1 MRTTILFGLLLLA
14 LSSEAQKTN
23 SFAGKTKTLTNAKP
37 TFSYTAIN
45 GQLNSAQS
53 TAPLMGILSIT
64 SPSWNVVKDKHT
76 GLPIA
81 IDGIKT
87 QSSSLGFS
95 PDRSETMI
103 NEVFSA
109 LKSAL
114 KLTVGRNEFRI
125 LQQETDAYG
134 NYHIKFQQTKDGI
147 DVYGAQAW
155 LHFRANGEITYTG
168 RTVPTPKTNVT
179 QFTVSQSAAEN
190 IAKADLQKKYS
201 FTDKST
207 QALKDLHLLPFETE
221 KVVLTDEN
229 TLQSKLVWH
238 ISVRPDIMHHWEYF
252 VDANSGAVVNKYN
265 HTCAVGPTTANAN
278 DLKGVTQTINTFNA
292 NGTHYLIDASKPS
305 PMFTGSFSSKPNPGD
320 GIIITLDLQNTNLNN
335 PSYVEITSAGN
346 NSWSPTAVSAHNNSS
361 LAFNYFKNKFTRNS
375 IDGKGGDVVAFIN
388 VADENGGGL
397 DNAFWNGQYMFY
409 GNGAS
414 AFKPLARGLDV
425 GGHEMTHGVV
435 QNTAGLEYQG
445 ESGAINESMADCFG
459 VLIEGLNYTIGE
471 DVVKPAA
478 YPSGALRNM
487 QDPHNGGSSLGDAG
501 YQPAHVN
508 EQYTGSQDNGGVHI
522 NSGIPNKA
530 FYLIATSISK
540 SSAEQIYY
548 KALSQYLTKSSK
560 FIDLRIAVV
569 KAATDIYGAG
579 SNEVN
584 VIKQS
589 FDAVGIVD
597 GTGGSYQNNI
607 PQNPG
612 SEKLLIVN
620 TDSGDPNSLYLTTS
634 AASSFQPLTT
644 TPLNRKA
651 SVSDDGSYAYFVGT
665 DHNIYAVLLTS
676 PYTQTALTNDAFW
689 DNVAVSK
696 DGNKLAAVSRYI
708 DTSIY
713 IYKLGNAS
721 WGKFRLYTPT
731 TAQGVAVG
739 GALYADV
746 LEWDYSGNN
755 VLFDCYNEING
766 SGGQKLTYWDLGV
779 MNVWSTS
786 TNSYG
791 DGTIAKLFNLDEGES
806 LGNPTYAKN
815 SPYIISFDYINN
827 NTSQNFIL
835 GSNTETGDIGTIYD
849 NGELGTPS
857 YSPTDSKLAFS
868 SSNASNVPVVGV
880 IDLVGDKI
888 NGTASTAV
896 AIINGAKWPTWFAN
910 GSRVLKV
917 EEILTA
923 SNVSLFPNPAL
934 DKIFIDFESSK
945 NTSVEIYNTIG
956 EKMNIAYSSTDK
968 SIDIASLAAG
978 SYILNLRTEKGNVSK
993 RFVKM

>member
-1 MRTTILFGLLLLA
+1 MRTHLLVGLALLA
-14 LSSEAQKTN
+14 FSSEAQKTN
-23 SFAGKTKTLTNAKP
+23 SFAGKTKTLTNAHP
-37 TFSYTAIN
+37 TFSYTTIN
-45 GQLNSAQS
+45 GQQNTSQS
-53 TAPLMGILSIT
+53 TTPLFGVLSIS
-64 SPSWNVVKDKHT
+64 SPTWNVVKDKST
-76 GLPIA
+76 GLPIS

-95 PDRSETMI
+95 PDRSETFI
-103 NEVFSA
+103 NEAFAS
-109 LKSAL
+109 LKNAL
-114 KLTVGRNEFRI
+114 KLTGGRNEFKI
-125 LQQETDAYG
+125 LQQEADAYG
-134 NYHIKFQQTKDGI
+134 NYHIKFQQTKDGV

-155 LHFRANGEITYTG
+155 LHFRANGTISFTG
-168 RTVPTPKTNVT
+168 RTIPTPKTNVAQANIT
-179 QFTVSQSAAEN
+179 QVAAEK
-190 IAKADLQKKYS
+190 IAMVDMQKKYP
-201 FTDKST
+201 FTEKST
-207 QALKDLHLLPFETE
+207 QVLKALNLLPFVSE
-221 KVVLTDEN
+221 KILLPNEGS
-229 TLQSKLVWH
+229 LQTSLVWH
-238 ISVRPDIMHHWEYF
+238 VSVRPDMMHLWEYF
-252 VDANSGAVVNKYN
+252 VDANSGAIVNKYD
-265 HTCAVGPTTANAN
+265 HTCAVGPATGTAT
-278 DLKGVTQTINTFNA
+278 DLKGVTQTVNSFND
-292 NGTHYLIDASKPS
+292 GLYYLINSTKS
-305 PMFTGSFSSKPNPGD
+305 MYTGSSSVKPGPGK

-335 PSYVEITSAGN
+335 PSYVEITSSSP
-346 NSWSPTAVSAHNNSS
+346 NSWTPTAVSAHNNSS
-361 LAFNYFKNKFTRNS
+361 LAFNYFRNTFTRNS

-388 VADENGGGL
+388 VADDNGGGL
-397 DNAFWNGQYMFY
+397 DNAFWNGEYMFY

-414 AFKPLARGLDV
+414 SFKPLARGLDV

-459 VLIEGLNYTIGE
+459 AMIENINYLMGE
-471 DVVKPAA
+471 DVVKLSA

-487 QDPHNGGSSLGDAG
+487 QDPHNGGTSLSDPG

-508 EQYTGSQDNGGVHI
+508 EQYGGSQDNGGVHI

-540 SSAEQIYY
+540 ASAEQIYY

-569 KAATDIYGAG
+569 QAATDIHGAG

-597 GTGGSYQNNI
+597 GSGGSYQNNI

-651 SVSDDGSYAYFVGT
+651 SVSDDGSFAYFVGT
-665 DHNIYAVLLTS
+665 DHNIYAVQLSS
-676 PYTQTALTNDAFW
+676 PFTQTALTNDAFW

-713 IYKLGNAS
+713 IYKLGNTG

-746 LEWDYSGNN
+746 LEWDYSGNK

-835 GSNTETGDIGTIYD
+835 GSNTETGDIGTIFD

-857 YSPTDSKLAFS
+857 YSPTDTKLAFS
-868 SSNASNVPVVGV
+868 SSDASNVPVVGV

-917 EEILTA
+917 DEILT
-923 SNVSLFPNPAL
+923 STNVSLFPNPAV
-934 DKIFIDFESSK
+934 DKIFIDFENSK
-945 NTSVEIYNTIG
+945 NAVVEIYNTLG
-956 EKMNIAYSSTDK
+956 EKVNINYSSTDK
-968 SIDIASLAAG
+968 SIDISALASG

>member
-1 MRTTILFGLLLLA
+1 MRTHLLLGLA
-14 LSSEAQKTN
+14 LLAFSSEAQKTN
-23 SFAGKTKTLTNAKP
+23 SFAGKTKTLSNVKP
-37 TFSYTAIN
+37 TFSYTTIN
-45 GQLNSAQS
+45 GQQNTSQS
-53 TAPLMGILSIT
+53 TTPLFGALSIT
-64 SPSWNVVKDKHT
+64 SPTWNVVKDKST
-76 GLPIA
+76 GLPIS

-95 PDRSETMI
+95 PDRSETFI
-103 NEVFSA
+103 NEAFAS
-109 LKSAL
+109 LKNAL
-114 KLTVGRNEFRI
+114 KLTGGRNEFKI
-125 LQQETDAYG
+125 LQQEADAYG
-134 NYHIKFQQTKDGI
+134 NYHIKFQQTKDGV

-155 LHFRANGEITYTG
+155 LHFRANGTISFTG
-168 RTVPTPKTNVT
+168 RTIPTPKTNVAQINIT
-179 QFTVSQSAAEN
+179 QVAAEK
-190 IAKADLQKKYS
+190 IAMVDMQKKYP
-201 FTDKST
+201 FTEKST
-207 QALKDLHLLPFETE
+207 QVLKALNLLPFVSE
-221 KVVLTDEN
+221 KILLPNEGS
-229 TLQSKLVWH
+229 LQTALVWH
-238 ISVRPDIMHHWEYF
+238 VSVRPDMMHLWEYF
-252 VDANSGAVVNKYN
+252 VDANSGAIVNKYD
-265 HTCAVGPTTANAN
+265 HTCAVGPATGTAT
-278 DLKGVTQTINTFNA
+278 DLKGVTQTVNSFND
-292 NGTHYLIDASKPS
+292 GLYYLINSTKS
-305 PMFTGSFSSKPNPGD
+305 MYTGSSSVKPGPGK

-335 PSYVEITSAGN
+335 PSYVEITSSSP
-346 NSWSPTAVSAHNNSS
+346 NSWTPTAVSAHNNSS
-361 LAFNYFKNKFTRNS
+361 LAFNYFRNTFTRNS

-388 VADENGGGL
+388 VADDNGGGL
-397 DNAFWNGQYMFY
+397 DNAFWNGEYMFY

-414 AFKPLARGLDV
+414 SFKPLARGLDV

-459 VLIEGLNYTIGE
+459 AMIENINYLMGE
-471 DVVKPAA
+471 DVVKLSA

-487 QDPHNGGSSLGDAG
+487 QDPHNGGSSLGDPG

-508 EQYTGSQDNGGVHI
+508 EQYSGSQDNGGVHI

-530 FYLIATSISK
+530 FYLIASSITK
-540 SSAEQIYY
+540 AKAEQIYY

-569 KAATDIYGAG
+569 QAATDIHGAG

-597 GTGGSYQNNI
+597 GSGGSYQNNI

-651 SVSDDGSYAYFVGT
+651 SVSDDGSFAYFVGT
-665 DHNIYAVLLTS
+665 DHNIYAVQLSS
-676 PYTQTALTNDAFW
+676 PFTQTALTNDAFW

-713 IYKLGNAS
+713 IYKLGNTG

-746 LEWDYSGNN
+746 LEWDYSGNK

-835 GSNTETGDIGTIYD
+835 GSNTETGDIGTIFD

-857 YSPTDSKLAFS
+857 YSPTDTKLAFS
-868 SSNASNVPVVGV
+868 SSDASNVPVVGV

-917 EEILTA
+917 DEILT
-923 SNVSLFPNPAL
+923 STNVSLFPNPAV
-934 DKIFIDFESSK
+934 DKIFIDFENSK
-945 NTSVEIYNTIG
+945 NAVVEIYNTLG
-956 EKMNIAYSSTDK
+956 EKVNINYSSTDK
-968 SIDIASLAAG
+968 SIDISALASG

>member
-1 MRTTILFGLLLLA
+1 MRTHLFVGLALLA
-14 LSSEAQKTN
+14 FSSEAQKTN
-23 SFAGKTKTLTNAKP
+23 SFAGKTKTLTNAHP
-37 TFSYTAIN
+37 TFSYTTIN
-45 GQLNSAQS
+45 GQQNTSQS
-53 TAPLMGILSIT
+53 TTPLFGVLSIS
-64 SPSWNVVKDKHT
+64 SPTWNVVKDKST
-76 GLPIA
+76 GLPIS

-95 PDRSETMI
+95 PDRSETFI
-103 NEVFSA
+103 NEAFAS
-109 LKSAL
+109 LKNAL
-114 KLTVGRNEFRI
+114 KLTGGRNEFKI
-125 LQQETDAYG
+125 LQQEADAYG
-134 NYHIKFQQTKDGI
+134 NYHIKFQQTKDGV

-155 LHFRANGEITYTG
+155 LHFRANGTISFTG
-168 RTVPTPKTNVT
+168 RTIPTPKTNVAQANIT
-179 QFTVSQSAAEN
+179 QVAAEK
-190 IAKADLQKKYS
+190 IAMVDMQKKYP
-201 FTDKST
+201 FTEKST
-207 QALKDLHLLPFETE
+207 QVLKALNLLPFVSE
-221 KVVLTDEN
+221 KILLPNEGS
-229 TLQSKLVWH
+229 LQTSLVWH
-238 ISVRPDIMHHWEYF
+238 VSVRPDMMHLWEYF
-252 VDANSGAVVNKYN
+252 VDANSGAIVNKYD
-265 HTCAVGPTTANAN
+265 HTCAVGPATGTAT
-278 DLKGVTQTINTFNA
+278 DLKGVTQTVNSFND
-292 NGTHYLIDASKPS
+292 GLYYLINSTKS
-305 PMFTGSFSSKPNPGD
+305 MYTGSSSVKPGPGK

-335 PSYVEITSAGN
+335 PSYVEITSSSP
-346 NSWSPTAVSAHNNSS
+346 NSWTPTAVSAHNNSS
-361 LAFNYFKNKFTRNS
+361 LAFNYFRNTFTRNS

-388 VADENGGGL
+388 VADDNGGGL
-397 DNAFWNGQYMFY
+397 DNAFWNGEYMFY

-414 AFKPLARGLDV
+414 SFKPLARGLDV

-459 VLIEGLNYTIGE
+459 AMIENINYLMGE
-471 DVVKPAA
+471 DVVKLSA

-487 QDPHNGGSSLGDAG
+487 QDPHNGGTSLSDPG

-508 EQYTGSQDNGGVHI
+508 EQYGGSQDNGGVHI

-540 SSAEQIYY
+540 ASAEQIYY

-569 KAATDIYGAG
+569 QAATDIHGAG

-597 GTGGSYQNNI
+597 GSGGSYQNNI

-651 SVSDDGSYAYFVGT
+651 SVSDDGSFAYFVGT
-665 DHNIYAVLLTS
+665 DHNIYAVQLSS
-676 PYTQTALTNDAFW
+676 PFTQTALTNDAFW

-713 IYKLGNAS
+713 IYKLGNTG

-746 LEWDYSGNN
+746 LEWDYSGNK

-835 GSNTETGDIGTIYD
+835 GSNTETGDIGTIFD

-857 YSPTDSKLAFS
+857 YSPTDTKLAFS
-868 SSNASNVPVVGV
+868 SSDASNVPVVGV

-917 EEILTA
+917 DEILT
-923 SNVSLFPNPAL
+923 STNVSLFPNPAV
-934 DKIFIDFESSK
+934 DKIFIDFENSK
-945 NTSVEIYNTIG
+945 NAVVEIYNTLG
-956 EKMNIAYSSTDK
+956 EKVNINYSSTDK
-968 SIDIASLAAG
+968 SIDISALASG

>member
-1 MRTTILFGLLLLA
+1 MRTHLLLGLA
-14 LSSEAQKTN
+14 LLAFSSEAQKTN
-23 SFAGKTKTLTNAKP
+23 SFAGKTKTLSNVKP
-37 TFSYTAIN
+37 TFSYTTIN
-45 GQLNSAQS
+45 GQQNALQN
-53 TAPLMGILSIT
+53 TTPLFGVLSIT
-64 SPSWNVVKDKHT
+64 SPTWNVVKDKST
-76 GLPIA
+76 GLPIS

-95 PDRSETMI
+95 PDRSETFF
-103 NEVFSA
+103 NEAFAA

-114 KLTVGRNEFRI
+114 KLTGGRNEFRI
-125 LQQETDAYG
+125 LQQEADAYG
-134 NYHIKFQQTKDGI
+134 NYHIKFQQTKDGV

-155 LHFRANGEITYTG
+155 LHFRANGTISYTG
-168 RTVPTPKTNVT
+168 RTIPTPKTNVAQANIT
-179 QFTVSQSAAEN
+179 QIAAEK
-190 IAKADLQKKYS
+190 IAMVDLQKKYP
-201 FTDKST
+201 FTEKSA
-207 QALKDLHLLPFETE
+207 QVLKDLNLLPFVSE
-221 KVVLTDEN
+221 KIIMPNVGS
-229 TLQSKLVWH
+229 LQTTLVWH
-238 ISVRPDIMHHWEYF
+238 VSVRPDMMHHWEYF
-252 VDANSGAVVNKYN
+252 VDASTGAIVNKYDN
-265 HTCAVGPTTANAN
+265 TCAVGPTTGSAP
-278 DLKGVTQTINTFNA
+278 DLKGVTQTVNSFNDGLYYLINT
-292 NGTHYLIDASKPS
+292 TKSMY
-305 PMFTGSFSSKPNPGD
+305 TGSSSVKPGPGK

-335 PSYVEITSAGN
+335 PSYVEISSSSA

-361 LAFNYFKNKFTRNS
+361 LAFDYYKNKFGRNS

-388 VADENGGGL
+388 VADDNGGGL
-397 DNAFWNGQYMFY
+397 DNAFWNGEYMFY

-459 VLIEGLNYTIGE
+459 AMIENINYLLGE
-471 DVVKPAA
+471 DVVKLSA

-540 SSAEQIYY
+540 TKAEQIYY

-569 KAATDIYGAG
+569 QAATDIHGAG

-597 GTGGSYQNNI
+597 GSGGSYQNNI

-651 SVSDDGSYAYFVGT
+651 SVSDDGSFAYFVGT
-665 DHNIYAVLLTS
+665 DHNIYAVQLSS
-676 PYTQTALTNDAFW
+676 PFTQTALTNDAYW

-713 IYKLGNAS
+713 IYKLGNTS

-746 LEWDYSGNN
+746 LEWDYSGNK
-755 VLFDCYNEING
+755 VLFDCYSEING
-766 SGGQKLTYWDLGV
+766 SSGQKLTYWDLGV
-779 MNVWSTS
+779 INIWNTS

-827 NTSQNFIL
+827 NNSQNFIL
-835 GSNTETGDIGTIYD
+835 GSNTETGDIGTIFD

-868 SSNASNVPVVGV
+868 SSDASNVPVVGV

-917 EEILTA
+917 DEILTS
-923 SNVSLFPNPAL
+923 SNVSLFPNPAI
-934 DKIFIDFESSK
+934 DKIFIDFENSK
-945 NTSVEIYNTIG
+945 NVTVEIFNTLG
-956 EKMNIAYSSTDK
+956 EKVNTNYSSTDK
-968 SIDIASLAAG
+968 SIDISALASG
-978 SYILNLRTEKGNVSK
+978 SYLLNLRTDKGNVSK

>member
-1 MRTTILFGLLLLA
+1 MRTHLFVGLALLA
-14 LSSEAQKTN
+14 FSSEAQKTN
-23 SFAGKTKTLTNAKP
+23 SFAGKTKTLTNAHP
-37 TFSYTAIN
+37 TFSYTTIN
-45 GQLNSAQS
+45 GQQNTSQS
-53 TAPLMGILSIT
+53 TTPLFGVLSIS
-64 SPSWNVVKDKHT
+64 SPTWNVVKDKST
-76 GLPIA
+76 GLPIS

-95 PDRSETMI
+95 PDRSETFI
-103 NEVFSA
+103 NEAFAS
-109 LKSAL
+109 LKNAL
-114 KLTVGRNEFRI
+114 KLTGGRNEFKI
-125 LQQETDAYG
+125 LQQEADAYG
-134 NYHIKFQQTKDGI
+134 NYHIKFQQTKDGV

-155 LHFRANGEITYTG
+155 LHFRANGTISFTG
-168 RTVPTPKTNVT
+168 RTIPTPKTNVAQINIT
-179 QFTVSQSAAEN
+179 QIAAEK
-190 IAKADLQKKYS
+190 IAMVDMQKKYP
-201 FTDKST
+201 FTEKST
-207 QALKDLHLLPFETE
+207 QVLKALNLLPFVSE
-221 KVVLTDEN
+221 KILLPNEGS
-229 TLQSKLVWH
+229 LQTSLVWH
-238 ISVRPDIMHHWEYF
+238 VSVRPDMMHLWEYF
-252 VDANSGAVVNKYN
+252 VDANSGAIVNKYD
-265 HTCAVGPTTANAN
+265 HTCAVGPATGTAT
-278 DLKGVTQTINTFNA
+278 DLKGVTQTVNSFND
-292 NGTHYLIDASKPS
+292 GLYYLINSTKS
-305 PMFTGSFSSKPNPGD
+305 MYTGSSSVKPGPGK

-335 PSYVEITSAGN
+335 PSYVEITSSSP
-346 NSWSPTAVSAHNNSS
+346 NSWTPTAVSAHNNSS
-361 LAFNYFKNKFTRNS
+361 LAFNYFRNTFTRNS

-388 VADENGGGL
+388 VADDNGGGL
-397 DNAFWNGQYMFY
+397 DNAFWNGEYMFY

-414 AFKPLARGLDV
+414 SFKPLARGLDV

-459 VLIEGLNYTIGE
+459 AMIENINYLMGE
-471 DVVKPAA
+471 DVVKLSA

-487 QDPHNGGSSLGDAG
+487 QDPHNGGTSLSDPG

-508 EQYTGSQDNGGVHI
+508 EQYGGSQDNGGVHI

-540 SSAEQIYY
+540 ASAEQIYY

-569 KAATDIYGAG
+569 QAATDIHGAG

-597 GTGGSYQNNI
+597 GSGGSYQNNI

-651 SVSDDGSYAYFVGT
+651 SVSDDGSFAYFVGT
-665 DHNIYAVLLTS
+665 DHNIYAVQLSS
-676 PYTQTALTNDAFW
+676 PFTQTALTNDAFW

-713 IYKLGNAS
+713 IYKLGNTG

-746 LEWDYSGNN
+746 LEWDYSGNK

-835 GSNTETGDIGTIYD
+835 GSNTETGDIGTIFD

-857 YSPTDSKLAFS
+857 YSPTDTKLAFS
-868 SSNASNVPVVGV
+868 SSDASNVPVVGV

-917 EEILTA
+917 DEILT
-923 SNVSLFPNPAL
+923 STNVSLFPNPAV
-934 DKIFIDFESSK
+934 DKIFIDFENSK
-945 NTSVEIYNTIG
+945 NAVVEIYNTLG
-956 EKMNIAYSSTDK
+956 EKVNINYSSTDK
-968 SIDIASLAAG
+968 SIDISALASG